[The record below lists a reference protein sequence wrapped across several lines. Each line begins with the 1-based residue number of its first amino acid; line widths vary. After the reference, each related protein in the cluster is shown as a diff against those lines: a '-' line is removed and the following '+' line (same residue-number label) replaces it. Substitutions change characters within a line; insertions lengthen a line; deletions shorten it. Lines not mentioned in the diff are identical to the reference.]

1 MLLRPSLL
9 AASLPQRIPL
19 HPLLSLAKR
28 PRAACSGLPGR
39 HLHASVR
46 AAAGS
51 HAMAAPQR
59 AQLLSVA
66 PMCAALNFQA
76 ASASHCCPVAETRR
90 VCLGR
95 S

>member
-19 HPLLSLAKR
+19 HPLFSLARR

-46 AAAGS
+46 AEAGS
-51 HAMAAPQR
+51 HAMATPQR

-66 PMCAALNFQA
+66 PMYAPQKFQA
-76 ASASHCCPVAETRR
+76 ASA
-90 VCLGR
+90 
-95 S
+95 